1 MVRLRTLRFGLV
13 IAAVL
18 GVADIAAAIA
28 GGGDTPP
35 MEVAIPTAALG
46 LITLVAVGYGWRG
59 RRAAVGTVVAV
70 RLLSALGAVPAFFA
84 DDVPP
89 PFVAAAAAIIVLT
102 VAAVALLIPPLRR
115 PPATAA

>member
-1 MVRLRTLRFGLV
+1 MRALRTGLI

-35 MEVAIPTAALG
+35 LPIAVAAAGLG
-46 LITLVAVGYGWRG
+46 LITLIAAGYGWQG
-59 RRAAVGTVVAV
+59 RRAAVGTVIVTRV
-70 RLLSALGAVPAFFA
+70 LSALGAVPAFFA
-84 DDVPP
+84 DDVPAA
-89 PFVAAAAAIIVLT
+89 FVASAAVLVVLT

-115 PPATAA
+115 PAVG

>member
-1 MVRLRTLRFGLV
+1 MAHSRTLRIGLV

-18 GVADIAAAIA
+18 GLADIVAAIA
-28 GGGDTPP
+28 GGGQTPP

-46 LITLVAVGYGWRG
+46 LITLVAVGYGWQG
-59 RRAAVGTVVAV
+59 RRAAVGTVVAT

-89 PFVAAAAAIIVLT
+89 PFVAAAATILVLT

-115 PPATAA
+115 RSATAV